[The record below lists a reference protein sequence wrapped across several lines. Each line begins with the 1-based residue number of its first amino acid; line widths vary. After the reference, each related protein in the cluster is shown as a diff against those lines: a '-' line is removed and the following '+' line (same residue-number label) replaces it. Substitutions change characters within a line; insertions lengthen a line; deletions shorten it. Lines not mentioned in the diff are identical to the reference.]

1 MASTY
6 WIKLYHEILDDPKMA
21 TLPDRLWRRV
31 IELFLLAGKLNH
43 NGNLPDARQIAWML
57 RVSTDDI
64 MADMEQLENTGI
76 IEPIP
81 NGWVIVKFAAR
92 QAAIPSS
99 ERMAAMRDKR
109 KHDQYY
115 EPGGISDVTDELRK
129 VTQITDT
136 ETEFISSSINGDE
149 SNFQKVL
156 KLYETYIGPIAGAFV
171 GEQIDEA
178 LKEHPFEWFEAAFR
192 IAVANN
198 VRTWAY
204 VKGILKNWK
213 DHGFMADNRPVK
225 SQGRGTFP
233 RSGNGRH
240 GLPPPPEGYEY
251 DSSPAARPGTLIERQ
266 PRVHEVY
273 TLEQVNEIRANVGKP
288 PFTKEEY
295 LNA

>member
-1 MASTY
+1 VS
-6 WIKLYHEILDDPKMA
+6 IKLMTAIFESPEPKGAERLVLLSLADNANDEGVCWPSVKTIAKKSAIDERRCHRIIKKLEKLGYLIITERNAANGINSTNVYAVYSTPIEDGTRARVAPAPPYTGTRA
-21 TLPDRLWRRV
+21 TKGV
-31 IELFLLAGKLNH
+31 A
-43 NGNLPDARQIAWML
+43 
-57 RVSTDDI
+57 
-64 MADMEQLENTGI
+64 
-76 IEPIP
+76 PIP
-81 NGWVIVKFAAR
+81 
-92 QAAIPSS
+92 P
-99 ERMAAMRDKR
+99 
-109 KHDQYY
+109 
-115 EPGGISDVTDELRK
+115 EPPFNPHL
-129 VTQITDT
+129 
-136 ETEFISSSINGDE
+136 ISSSINGDE

-178 LKEHPFEWFEAAFR
+178 LKENPFEWFEPAFR
-192 IAVANN
+192 IAVVNN